1 MKSIEELQADVKKL
15 YQELEERKK
24 MEQESVPQTVDFHA
38 LSSKAQRYAIEGH
51 PMSGCDEHTQQ
62 MYLMVLLSVAAMD
75 DNVYADSFCTIY
87 RIAHGMRFQGD
98 IQELFLSAQQMNF
111 SKLDEC
117 TRLFQNDDKRLLL
130 VLECLLV
137 TGSFDAGRK
146 RAMEYIAELCILMKL
161 TKDEMQFLSGLAR
174 VVLTQDISQYNCEI
188 NNTYG
193 ELFECYLKMV
203 EDQFVVK
210 VISRELISIDQIK
223 IDFKNHELIVHGI
236 RDRNKSSYLLGGKI
250 GGVKIG
256 TFDENRM
263 IIKCD
268 KQMSVKCVKI
278 DVLKTYMQK
287 MKGSYDSL
295 ANIFTQINT
304 PIRCPLAVQWN
315 SPLAYDRAQKELSN
329 SLEV

>member
-1 MKSIEELQADVKKL
+1 
-15 YQELEERKK
+15 
-24 MEQESVPQTVDFHA
+24 
-38 LSSKAQRYAIEGH
+38 
-51 PMSGCDEHTQQ
+51 
-62 MYLMVLLSVAAMD
+62 
-75 DNVYADSFCTIY
+75 
-87 RIAHGMRFQGD
+87 MRFQGD

-137 TGSFDAGRK
+137 SGSFDAGRK

-223 IDFKNHELIVHGI
+223 IDFKNHELIV
-236 RDRNKSSYLLGGKI
+236 R
-250 GGVKIG
+250 GVRGFSKKTFFVGSALSRI

-263 IIKCD
+263 IIKYD
-268 KQMSVKCVKI
+268 DQMNVQCVQ
-278 DVLKTYMQK
+278 VNALQTYMQK
-287 MKGSYDSL
+287 IKERNGHL
-295 ANIFTQINT
+295 E
-304 PIRCPLAVQWN
+304 IRCPLAVQWN

-329 SLEV
+329 RLEV

>member
-24 MEQESVPQTVDFHA
+24 MEEESVPQTVDFHA

-75 DNVYADSFCTIY
+75 DNVYVDSFCTIY

-203 EDQFVVK
+203 EEQFTIEI
-210 VISRELISIDQIK
+210 ISKKLISIDRIDRIE
-223 IDFKNHELIVHGI
+223 IDFENHKLVS
-236 RDRNKSSYLLGGKI
+236 RRN
-250 GGVKIG
+250 
-256 TFDENRM
+256 DNE
-263 IIKCD
+263 IIEIEYD
-268 KQMSVKCVKI
+268 DQMSVQCVKI
-278 DVLKTYMQK
+278 DALRTYMEK
-287 MKGSYDSL
+287 MSVGSGFL
-295 ANIFTQINT
+295 RIICAPI
-304 PIRCPLAVQWN
+304 IRCPLAVQWN